1 MTGLTKQSD
10 NGRLSGTSN
19 YDGWTG
25 HTGAGVPPGAR
36 LAHGIR
42 YIERRHVVSAW
53 LSQCA
58 ANRLPAPVQSTRPEG
73 RRENINATRAT
84 IERALSH
91 LDMPLREKS
100 RTLAVPDGR
109 APARSSRW
117 TSRTHIYAA
126 PNPRAAISKGPLGL
140 RHRTVN
146 KRPRRFT
153 NASGSPDPGH
163 EDACPPVPQVNMRR
177 HIHQGRGGI
186 PRSAPGIVSS
196 SRLPASA
203 GTAVRQMV
211 DCLRLNV

>member
-58 ANRLPAPVQSTRPEG
+58 ANRPPDPVQSTRPEL

-91 LDMPLREKS
+91 LDTPLREKS

-117 TSRTHIYAA
+117 TSRTYIYAA
-126 PNPRAAISKGPLGL
+126 PRSE
-140 RHRTVN
+140 
-146 KRPRRFT
+146 
-153 NASGSPDPGH
+153 SGNI
-163 EDACPPVPQVNMRR
+163 ER
-177 HIHQGRGGI
+177 IHWD
-186 PRSAPGIVSS
+186 S
-196 SRLPASA
+196 
-203 GTAVRQMV
+203 GTAQ
-211 DCLRLNV
+211 